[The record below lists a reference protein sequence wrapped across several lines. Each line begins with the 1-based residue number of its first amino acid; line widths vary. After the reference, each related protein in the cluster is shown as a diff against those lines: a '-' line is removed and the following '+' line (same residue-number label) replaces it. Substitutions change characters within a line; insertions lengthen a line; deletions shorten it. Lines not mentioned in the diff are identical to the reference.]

1 MNRCYPKVPHKIG
14 GASMRVYV
22 LCSTMCPGRGSRMM
36 SLSSQNKSQ
45 QPAAYPTIESIAHPD
60 YTVTLQATL
69 NPQQHYAIHH
79 TKI

>member
-1 MNRCYPKVPHKIG
+1 
-14 GASMRVYV
+14 
-22 LCSTMCPGRGSRMM
+22 MM

-79 TKI
+79 TKIWYHTALYMFILLSFHKGDIL